1 MTGPSSPPDPE
12 PGGHAEGD
20 RATEGA
26 TVSATD
32 AAIAAVEGELS
43 TLFNRVR
50 DAMRSAAERLHP
62 DISTAGYRTL
72 ATLERRGPMHSGALA
87 ELLETDKSSI
97 SRQISALDRLGLLQ
111 RSPDPDDGRAT
122 ILSVPPETAERM
134 RAIRSSRQA
143 LMHEE
148 LRRWDAGDVELFAVL
163 LRRIT
168 ALDMRGATTEPS
180 PGQSG
185 AGPAPTA

>member
-1 MTGPSSPPDPE
+1 MTGSPSASDPE
-12 PGGHAEGD
+12 PGAHD
-20 RATEGA
+20 GA
-26 TVSATD
+26 DADADGTTD
-32 AAIAAVEGELS
+32 TAIAAVEGELS

-62 DISTAGYRTL
+62 ELSTAGYRTL

-148 LRRWDAGDVELFAVL
+148 LRRWEAGDVELFAVL

-168 ALDMRGATTEPS
+168 ALDMRGASTAQTG
-180 PGQSG
+180 GQSG
-185 AGPAPTA
+185 AGPEPTA

>member
-12 PGGHAEGD
+12 TGGHAEGD
-20 RATEGA
+20 RATEG
-26 TVSATD
+26 ATD

-62 DISTAGYRTL
+62 DLSTAGYRTL

-148 LRRWDAGDVELFAVL
+148 LRRWEAGDVELFAVL

-185 AGPAPTA
+185 AGAAPTA

>member
-1 MTGPSSPPDPE
+1 MTAPSSPPDPE
-12 PGGHAEGD
+12 PAARDDTG
-20 RATEGA
+20 TE
-26 TVSATD
+26 SSS

-50 DAMRSAAERLHP
+50 DALRSAAERLHP
-62 DISTAGYRTL
+62 DLGTAGYRTL
-72 ATLERRGPMHSGALA
+72 AALERRGPMHAGALA

-97 SRQISALDRLGLLQ
+97 SRQISTLDRLGLLQ

-168 ALDMRGATTEPS
+168 ALDMRAATTEPAD
-180 PGQSG
+180 GQSG